1 MAGRLSIRRVGNHLP
16 TLILV
21 GLLLVIG
28 ILIWLCTAGLPGCA
42 LRYIE
47 KEAAA
52 AGINLSIDKIK
63 LYPRSGLAFKAEKIV
78 ILQEQ
83 PDAAPATL
91 QLKKARVAFSLA
103 RILSGDYRPADIQIS
118 GGELVLP
125 LSHTP
130 GDEMALKELGLYTAF
145 FRNTNGISANLTARF
160 CNTELQVK
168 LGSVRGLPE
177 FKQDTQAEESSGPD
191 LPAMLA
197 ELRPTL
203 REVKKQLESQEWTE
217 AAHPSIAISLYASEK
232 WKAQLRA
239 SIPNYDIRN
248 FRFRD
253 AELDAVIDNNT
264 FSVNSL
270 KFRTI
275 APDTQV
281 SLHGSYNWEEREL
294 EFSTIS
300 TAPIVKMLNG
310 YLGEDAPAA
319 LRKLT
324 SKDGHTPTIELI
336 GNASLSEDYAFHN
349 FSLRGKIEQDNLY
362 IGAIPVKQA
371 HLSFFMRNG
380 QFSIDTL
387 KLTMPDGHIMGE
399 AFAANEKGYANLDLS
414 LPDET
419 LLALAQ
425 ELSGDSSLAL
435 PEGLAFDSELKLRAR
450 INLALP
456 DFEPGKSHLN
466 DLVPELRSC
475 ELQFNCDKILYNDN
489 QLNTNSLTLC
499 IRGIDY
505 SQENTLRA
513 TDASLDARIGN
524 SSLMGNQGESS
535 ETLLSLK
542 LDEMLWNHKEND
554 FSLQMAELS
563 LSSGTARWEN
573 NQAERLQ
580 VHASITR
587 LQGKGSDIAGT
598 LTTEAIG
605 LNLEAGTIIF
615 GENKA
620 HGILLSAEA
629 RDIPFTTNPMD
640 YLQTKGQIGFSA
652 REFCGLHNL
661 TAKGIQSAISKV
673 SRDKARMTLYI
684 PNGSVYINMGCV
696 LTLLPDSKLQI
707 SSNLT
712 AHPTG
717 LATALADYLPQEL
730 RLPNAV
736 DAEGA
741 VVIDPKTG
749 RIDNGQYQVKLNQ
762 LRRVCHNVPVH
773 KGMEIPLNLQVNGNF
788 TTAADGSMH
797 YAADVKAE
805 HQLGEMNLH
814 VKGDP
819 LSDCHITGSSTMPV
833 NIINALIDNADAHWI
848 MRDFRCQDGITRNI
862 VTNIDTTIRYDKGVY
877 VHACCDAELRDMDF
891 LLGALQDK
899 VDAQGNPTGEEYLRT
914 DLGKDPYS
922 RIKHGT
928 CGVEVLVQLDCV
940 GTDGAPLADRIDI
953 NLLNPDLV
961 YDNKPWLKRMGIRNG
976 AATSRITGEAVRFNI
991 EDRTISLHKLKGSC
1005 YPAYSIGMYYAPI
1018 QHFLSDVMLES
1029 PADIETDYCIFPLSR
1044 RCTIPMKG
1052 LIRAEAAKG
1061 AGYRFLGTTIP
1072 FTNFSGFINISDVD
1086 VYLDRMNAQCWG
1098 GKLDGS
1104 LRINFAGEHTTL
1116 DGYFVA
1122 NTLNLK
1128 DIVASYGTEFTPA
1141 SCSGF
1146 IRFQAAEPTL
1156 EAIRGYGQV
1165 HLTDGDLMQIGLFR
1179 PIGAFL
1185 SDVPGNLSK
1194 LQEKVYLK
1202 KEDAQPTWVDKLIRG
1217 VFDTGSNAIDVMQSS
1232 AYKVPFA
1239 NHFLRYGIDEA
1250 FSRFD
1255 ILGGH
1260 LISRDM
1266 KARGYNLD
1274 VDVKLD
1280 IDLNNLTLDGDLWP
1294 RISSVPTLLIS
1305 PVTILSDFL
1314 IDIEVYG
1321 DLIAPQWK
1329 FGLSKKLKNAAG
1341 SLSPEPQKSAPIKTE

>member
-1 MAGRLSIRRVGNHLP
+1 MAGRLSIRRVGNILP
-16 TLILV
+16 TLSLV

-63 LYPRSGLAFKAEKIV
+63 LYPRSGLAFKAEKIG

-83 PDAAPATL
+83 PDAAPVAL
-91 QLKKARVAFSLA
+91 HLKKARISFSLA
-103 RILSGDYRPADIQIS
+103 RLLSGDYRPSDIQIS
-118 GGELVLP
+118 GGKLVLP

-130 GDEMALKELGLYTAF
+130 GDELVLKELGIYTTF
-145 FRNTNGISANLTARF
+145 FRNTNGISANLTARL
-160 CNTELQVK
+160 CDAELQVK
-168 LGSVRGLPE
+168 LGSIQGIPE
-177 FKQDTQAEESSGPD
+177 FKQEQAEESTGPD
-191 LPAMLA
+191 LPAILA

-203 REVKKQLESQEWTE
+203 REVKTQLETQEWTE
-217 AAHPSIAISLYASEK
+217 EVHPAIAVSLYASDK
-232 WKAQLRA
+232 WKAQLKA

-275 APDTQV
+275 APDTRV
-281 SLHGSYNWEEREL
+281 TLHGSYNWEEREL

-310 YLGEDAPAA
+310 YLGEDTPPA
-319 LRKLT
+319 LRKLK
-324 SKDGHTPTIELI
+324 SEGDHTPTIELS
-336 GNASLSEDYAFHN
+336 GHAVLSEDFAFHN
-349 FSLRGKIEQDNLY
+349 FSIRGKIEQNNLHF
-362 IGAIPVKQA
+362 GAVPIKQA

-425 ELSGDSSLAL
+425 ELSGDSGLAL
-435 PEGLAFDSELKLRAR
+435 PEGLVFDSDLKLQAR
-450 INLALP
+450 INLSLP
-456 DFEPGKSHLN
+456 DFEPGKSHLH
-466 DLVPELRSC
+466 DLVPQLGSC
-475 ELQFNCDKILYNDN
+475 EFQFSCDKILYSDN
-489 QLNTNSLTLC
+489 QLNTNTLTLR
-499 IRGIDY
+499 IQGIDY
-505 SQENTLRA
+505 SQETTLQA
-513 TDASLDARIGN
+513 TEAALDARIG
-524 SSLMGNQGESS
+524 SSILSENQGDSS

-542 LDEMLWNHKEND
+542 LEKILWNHQESD
-554 FSLQMAELS
+554 FSLQQAELN
-563 LSSGTARWEN
+563 LSSGNARWEN
-573 NQAERLQ
+573 NRADRLQ
-580 VHASITR
+580 VQASITS
-587 LQGKGSDIAGT
+587 LQGKASDIAGT
-598 LTTEAIG
+598 LTTDALG
-605 LNLEAGTIIF
+605 LHLRADTIVC

-620 HGILLSAEA
+620 HGIFLNAEA
-629 RDIPFTTNPMD
+629 RDIPFTTSPMD
-640 YLQTKGQIGFSA
+640 YLQTKGQIEFSA
-652 REFCGLHNL
+652 QEFCGTHNL
-661 TAKGIQSAISKV
+661 TAKDITSYIRKDSGDKV
-673 SRDKARMTLYI
+673 SMSLYI
-684 PNGSVYINMGCV
+684 PKGSAYINMGSS

-707 SSNLT
+707 SSSIT
-712 AHPTG
+712 AHSFN
-717 LATALADYLPQEL
+717 LSTALADYLPQEL
-730 RLPNAV
+730 RLP
-736 DAEGA
+736 DALEA
-741 VVIDPKTG
+741 KAAAVIDPEAG
-749 RIDNGQYQVKLNQ
+749 RVDNCQYQLELKQ
-762 LRRVCHNVPVH
+762 LRRVCHNVHVH

-788 TTAADGSMH
+788 TTAADGGMH
-797 YAADVKAE
+797 YAADVKAN
-805 HQLGEMNLH
+805 HKLGEMNLH

-819 LSDCHITGSSTMPV
+819 LRDCRITGSSTMPV
-833 NIINALIDNADAHWI
+833 NIINALIDNEDAHWI
-848 MRDFRCQDGITRNI
+848 MRDFRCQDGITRNNI
-862 VTNIDTTIRYDKGVY
+862 TNIDTTIRYDKGVY

-899 VDAQGNPTGEEYLRT
+899 LDAQGNPTGEEYLRT

-940 GTDGAPLADRIDI
+940 GADGKPLADRIDI

-961 YDNKPWLKRMGIRNG
+961 YDNKPWLRRMGIRNG
-976 AATSRITGEAVRFNI
+976 APTSRIKGEAVRFNI
-991 EDRTISLHKLKGSC
+991 EDCTISLHKLKGSC

-1018 QHFLSDVMLES
+1018 QHFLSDVILES

-1044 RCTIPMKG
+1044 RCEIPMKG
-1052 LIRAEAAKG
+1052 LIRASAAKG

-1128 DIVASYGTEFTPA
+1128 DIVASYGEEFTPA
-1141 SCSGF
+1141 SCSGY
-1146 IRFQAAEPTL
+1146 IRFQAPEPTL

-1185 SDVPGNLSK
+1185 SDVPGNLDK
-1194 LQEKVYLK
+1194 LQKSVYLR
-1202 KEDAQPTWVDKLIRG
+1202 KEDAQPTWVDKFIRNI
-1217 VFDTGSNAIDVMQSS
+1217 FDSGSNAVDVVQTS

-1250 FSRFD
+1250 FARFD
-1255 ILGGH
+1255 ILNGH

-1274 VDVKLD
+1274 VDMQLD
-1280 IDLNNLTLDGDLWP
+1280 INLDKLTLDGDLWP

-1305 PVTILSDFL
+1305 PITILSDFL
-1314 IDIEVYG
+1314 IDINVYG
-1321 DLIAPQWK
+1321 DLISPKWK
-1329 FGLSKKLKNAAG
+1329 FGLSKKLKGAAD
-1341 SLSPEPQKSAPIKTE
+1341 SVSSEPQQSEQLKTE